1 MRLKCAH
8 PKGASSR
15 ILLSAV
21 VPIPVQGTLPCGSY
35 NLGLCL
41 SVSLGLKYTSGAQ
54 SGLRFLSLMG
64 KWMAHSCTWEPTVC
78 FPPHMKGQDP
88 PSFLC
93 DATLC
98 AAGPV
103 SVHRHCPQVDSKS
116 LGIDR
121 VSQDPWVVCVD
132 AVVWIQVTG
141 LWVRNRQ
148 VGALTAEGRLVPP
161 IPRGPLLTTPIPVS
175 CSAACLGG
183 KVRMLRFSALTRGL
197 VVTAPGLCGPGDG
210 AGSPAGSSS
219 GAGPGAEGGV
229 GACPRSGGAEGGDT
243 GSSTSLAGAGSGFG
257 AGPSSGS
264 GMLWSSAGGS
274 GAG

>member
-161 IPRGPLLTTPIPVS
+161 HPERPTAHHTHPCQLFCRLPWREGEDVALLRPYKGLSGHSPWVVWS
-175 CSAACLGG
+175 WGWSWESSWLQ
-183 KVRMLRFSALTRGL
+183 LRSWPWR
-197 VVTAPGLCGPGDG
+197 
-210 AGSPAGSSS
+210 
-219 GAGPGAEGGV
+219 
-229 GACPRSGGAEGGDT
+229 
-243 GSSTSLAGAGSGFG
+243 
-257 AGPSSGS
+257 
-264 GMLWSSAGGS
+264 
-274 GAG
+274 